1 MFKISEKEVH
11 EIHKLISKL
20 ATCSEY
26 QFEMI
31 EADLNKHHAS
41 EKVQNAMDILHAIKL
56 YYVGTEQEANI
67 ARVRRL
73 ELNIFSSF
81 ILAHLLLYVR
91 ILQTYVSISIGKG
104 ITNGCSAKKH
114 KFAKTLTRILQPII
128 RLPTNICSL
137 FSI

>member
-1 MFKISEKEVH
+1 MQGDTCTKNAIDLKHLVMIAFEISEKEVH

-31 EADLNKHHAS
+31 EADLNKHHTS

-73 ELNIFSSF
+73 ESDIFSNF
-81 ILAHLLLYVR
+81 ILAHLLLYIR
-91 ILQTYVSISIGKG
+91 I
-104 ITNGCSAKKH
+104 
-114 KFAKTLTRILQPII
+114 FADLCFDFYWKR
-128 RLPTNICSL
+128 NH
-137 FSI
+137 